1 MSKLRGLKRGL
12 FFLSKS
18 NTARGSFF
26 LVDNSPPL
34 PVPHSGQKTSFLST
48 ACQMSNVSPSVVF
61 LKSLDENSST
71 SPLLLLSNCFRKIF
85 KFLPASHP
93 KNQRWSYLSQKIL
106 KFPPCI
112 EMVTQILSLSI
123 YRLLDYNLDLLFF
136 KEDFIY
142 LFLEREQRK
151 EKEKERNIDVQ
162 SVASQ
167 TGNLSVRRLVPRP
180 LSHTSRG

>member
-1 MSKLRGLKRGL
+1 
-12 FFLSKS
+12 
-18 NTARGSFF
+18 
-26 LVDNSPPL
+26 
-34 PVPHSGQKTSFLST
+34 
-48 ACQMSNVSPSVVF
+48 
-61 LKSLDENSST
+61 
-71 SPLLLLSNCFRKIF
+71 
-85 KFLPASHP
+85 
-93 KNQRWSYLSQKIL
+93 
-106 KFPPCI
+106 
-112 EMVTQILSLSI
+112 MVTQILSLSI